1 MSLQF
6 INDSQG
12 NRNGVFIPIAEWE
25 RLKKKYDGL
34 IDEEKVISALPEWQ
48 RQLLD
53 ARLSEHLSDPGQA
66 QDFMQLLDAVS
77 SGK

>member
-1 MSLQF
+1 MTLQF

-25 RLKKKYDGL
+25 RLKMKYDGL
-34 IDEEKVISALPEWQ
+34 SEEENLTATLPEWQ

-53 ARLSEHLSDPGQA
+53 ARLSEHLADPENTR
-66 QDFMQLLDAVS
+66 DFMQLLDAIS
-77 SGK
+77 SET